1 MSNQYIV
8 YPLFA
13 MASLQ
18 ATVLMLLL
26 FFRLKAIRAGQIE
39 PDYLETVGAQH
50 APGLVIRLTHNL
62 ANSFEFPLLFY
73 VAGTLM
79 IALNSVNEFATGL
92 AWTYVAL
99 RYIHSVIHITYN
111 KVLHRASIHAFSDLV
126 LVLLWFNILIFIVQ
140 D

>member
-1 MSNQYIV
+1 M
-8 YPLFA
+8 
-13 MASLQ
+13 
-18 ATVLMLLL
+18 MLLL
-26 FFRLKAIRAGQIE
+26 SFRLKAVLAGQIE

-62 ANSFEFPLLFY
+62 ANLFEFPLLFY
-73 VAGTLM
+73 MAGTLM
-79 IALNSVNEFATGL
+79 IALNSVNEFVTGL

-126 LVLLWFNILIFIVQ
+126 LVLLWFNILIFVVQ